1 MPDIDISNGY
11 EEPFLDENTNEYIIQ
26 KQFSDF
32 TINQSYENNRKIAS
46 MPIDLY
52 HDSDTCQGL
61 KRAYDWTTSITR
73 PVAYTAAENSLYLST
88 LTIANRNNSELNE
101 ALQETLKKRYS
112 SFDQIEA
119 VSFDT
124 VKKRLGKT
132 IGIDNIDQITYAS
145 LENALKSGYINI
157 VVGGDVI
164 THELSLDQLSAINSL
179 FHSKNDCEE
188 IAKNG
193 IKEIEDALKSLG
205 YDPSVF
211 ESMDGAQIKQLADT
225 GKTTFHGKEYKI
237 NHLTTN
243 KDGKI
248 KKSSDAV
255 LVENLLAV
263 KQVKLRLKQKEK
275 AKRKTEIKGRQ
286 WIDKSFGGADVY
298 QGYIKVKNAVKGA
311 TYGCVSLMYIK
322 HYTQHLFDEKVIK
335 SAENAFL
342 KVDLLVHDN
351 IKTGYEHSTK
361 YVNKKERIL
370 DKQQERSEKFKK
382 KEEKI
387 QKRHERKKMKLKEK
401 IETSKPVSYAKN
413 TKPGKE
419 ISKKVERVHQKS
431 SYRRTNFR
439 SKHKIIDKGLTG
451 VEKVSSFFKNFKKE
465 FLEFLNAF
473 KELIFEIVKDI
484 FIVLIIYIAIA
495 FLVNQLM
502 ILLSAPSTLLEGDEN
517 PDSTGQKT
525 ITALMEHEDEFLEDI
540 MDVTKYTYTEPSP
553 YDTSQTIKVDKI
565 ELKEFVNENGELI
578 SDMGI
583 YKEIFTLA
591 SRHFENDPDV
601 DLATFENYCIE
612 LWDASHEIEVE
623 YEEYEHAVKNDGVE
637 ACSNWQSY
645 THAELT
651 GSEGDWYDSST
662 GEKCEN
668 YSEHCVEVSDT
679 ADSWWAS
686 CQGHERCFGHLKAT
700 VTVVVTTDLDNLMT
714 IDPQKEPSGDWE
726 GWTEENVELAKF
738 MYEQDWTDFG
748 ITFPGSATGSLS
760 ASEVSDLVA
769 QIAINSGNGSLS
781 STRLAVIQEALNR
794 IGQYKYSYGANHS
807 ASAAGGSGS
816 DCSGYV
822 GQVLY
827 QSGGYQGFGTSWG
840 GATSFIN
847 IGTQVSPDQIQPGDI
862 IVKNGAAGGATSS
875 TNHVVIYV
883 GLINGEPMVAECTT
897 YHGISGSQLNPLSK
911 VANYE
916 YWIHMDY

>member
-1 MPDIDISNGY
+1 MQDTNNGNEY
-11 EEPFLDENTNEYIIQ
+11 EEPFIDENANEYVIQ
-26 KQFSDF
+26 KQTSDIA
-32 TINQSYENNRKIAS
+32 INQSYEKNRKIAS

-52 HDSDTCQGL
+52 RDSNACQGM
-61 KRAYDWTTSITR
+61 KKAYDWTTSITR
-73 PVAYTAAENSLYLST
+73 PAAYAAAESSLFLST
-88 LTIANRNNSELNE
+88 VAIANRNNSELNE
-101 ALQETLKKRYS
+101 ALQETLKKRYT

-119 VSFDT
+119 VSLDT
-124 VKKRLGKT
+124 VKQRLAQT
-132 IGIDNIDQITYAS
+132 IGIDNTDQITYAS
-145 LENALKSGYINI
+145 LENALKSGCINI
-157 VVGGDVI
+157 VVDGEVV
-164 THELSLDQLSAINSL
+164 THELSLDQLSTINSL
-179 FHSKNDCEE
+179 FHAKNDCEE

-193 IKEIEDALKSLG
+193 IKEIEDALRTLG
-205 YDPSVF
+205 YNPSIF
-211 ESMDGAQIKQLADT
+211 ENMDGAQIKQLVNT

-237 NHLTTN
+237 NHLTTDKN
-243 KDGKI
+243 GKI
-248 KKSSDAV
+248 RKSSDAV

-263 KQVKLRLKQKEK
+263 KQVKLKLKQKEK
-275 AKRKTEIKGRQ
+275 AKQKAEIKGRQ
-286 WIDKSFGGADVY
+286 WVDKSFGEADVY
-298 QGYIKVKNAVKGA
+298 QGYVKVKNAVKGA
-311 TYGCVSLMYIK
+311 TSGCVSLMYIK
-322 HYTQHLFDEKVIK
+322 HYSQHLVDEKILK
-335 SAENAFL
+335 TAENAFL

-361 YVNKKERIL
+361 YVNRKEKIL

-387 QKRHERKKMKLKEK
+387 QRRRERKKMNLKEK
-401 IETSKPVSYAKN
+401 VQTSKPVSYVKN
-413 TKPGKE
+413 TNTGKA
-419 ISKKVERVHQKS
+419 ISKKMDKIHQKS
-431 SYRRTNFR
+431 SYRRANFR
-439 SKHKIIDKGLTG
+439 SKHKIINAGLSS
-451 VEKVSSFFKNFKKE
+451 VEKVSYFFKNVKAK
-465 FLEFLNAF
+465 LLDFLNAF
-473 KELIFEIVKDI
+473 KELIFEAVKDI
-484 FIVLIIYIAIA
+484 FIVLVIYIAIA

-502 ILLSAPSTLLEGDEN
+502 ILLSAPATLLEGDEN

-525 ITALMEHEDEFLEDI
+525 ITALMEHEDQFLEDI
-540 MDVTKYTYTEPSP
+540 MDTTKYTYTEPSP
-553 YDTSQTIKVDKI
+553 YDSSQTIRVDKV

-601 DLATFENYCIE
+601 DLSTFENYCIE
-612 LWDASHEIEVE
+612 LWDASHEIKVE
-623 YEEYEHAVKNDGVE
+623 YEEYEHAVQNDGVE

-645 THAELT
+645 THSELT

-668 YSEHCVEVSDT
+668 YDEHCVEVSDT

-686 CQGHERCFGHLKAT
+686 CLGHERCFGHLKAT
-700 VTVVVTTDLDNLMT
+700 VTVVVTTDLENLMA
-714 IDPQKEPSGDWE
+714 IDPQKEPSGDWG
-726 GWTEENVELAKF
+726 GWTEENIELAKF
-738 MYEQDWTDFG
+738 MYEQDWSDFG
-748 ITFPGSATGSLS
+748 ITFPGSATGTLS
-760 ASEVSDLVA
+760 ASEIADLVA
-769 QIAINSGNGSLS
+769 QIALNSENGSLS

-807 ASAAGGSGS
+807 ASAAGGNGS
-816 DCSGYV
+816 DCSGFV

-840 GATSFIN
+840 GAANFVN

-862 IVKNGAAGGATSS
+862 IIKNGSAGGATSS
-875 TNHVVIYV
+875 SNHVVIYV